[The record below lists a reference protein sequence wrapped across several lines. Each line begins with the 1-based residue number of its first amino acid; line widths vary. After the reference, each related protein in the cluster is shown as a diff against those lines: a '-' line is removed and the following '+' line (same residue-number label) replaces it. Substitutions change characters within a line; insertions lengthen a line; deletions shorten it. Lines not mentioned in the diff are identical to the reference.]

1 MINLKPKHNYI
12 HIKYFLCQ
20 RSRTFTSW
28 NLQTESS
35 STSKTTVNFDTL
47 KTYHYF
53 CCTFNELPRYAMNRS
68 HTYGFF
74 PTILFQTF
82 FKLTIVFVFHCF

>member
-1 MINLKPKHNYI
+1 MINLKPKHNYL
-12 HIKYFLCQ
+12 HIEYFLCQ

-35 STSKTTVNFDTL
+35 SASKTTVNFDKL